1 MTPEL
6 PVAETALSIL
16 AVGAVIVVVAVAA
29 AYMWLPSY
37 FRELNDLSND
47 LSGQLATLRGD
58 QQRTHEEMT
67 RLRLRLTELEI
78 GVKILIAQ
86 VKRLG
91 ATPDW
96 NGAAAPVDE
105 TPAPIDETAL
115 YRKVAELFDVEEIDD
130 LAFRLG
136 IAPDEIE
143 GKRRDSRAR
152 HLVQHTARRGE
163 LDDLVQLVRQLRPGV
178 RFV

>member
-1 MTPEL
+1 MTPEI
-6 PVAETALSIL
+6 PVAETALSVL
-16 AVGAVIVVVAVAA
+16 AIGAVIVVVAVAA
-29 AYMWLPSY
+29 AYVWLPSY

-47 LSGQLATLRGD
+47 LSNQLATLRGD

-78 GVKILIAQ
+78 GVKVLIAQ

-91 ATPDW
+91 ETPDW
-96 NGAAAPVDE
+96 NGEATAAVVEAPAV
-105 TPAPIDETAL
+105 DETAL
-115 YRKVAELFDVEEIDD
+115 YRGIAALFDVEEIDD
-130 LAFRLG
+130 LAFRLE

-143 GKRRDSRAR
+143 GTRRDSRAR
-152 HLVQHTARRGE
+152 HLVQHVARRGE

>member
-1 MTPEL
+1 MTPEI

-47 LSGQLATLRGD
+47 LSNQLATLRGD

-152 HLVQHTARRGE
+152 HLVQHVARRGE